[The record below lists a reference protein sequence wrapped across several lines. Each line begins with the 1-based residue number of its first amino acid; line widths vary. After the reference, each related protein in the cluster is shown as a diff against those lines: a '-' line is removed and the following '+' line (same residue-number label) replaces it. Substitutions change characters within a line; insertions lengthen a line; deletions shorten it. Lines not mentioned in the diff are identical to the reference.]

1 MKRGGFLKRTPL
13 KAKKGFKTTR
23 SPLKQTK
30 SFRSFSK
37 RRDQTIKAYI
47 SGVETDIWSTTK
59 ADQEFSR
66 WIIERDKVC
75 LKCGGKEKL
84 TCSHFI
90 RRGHSATRYDPK
102 NCITLCL
109 LCHSIWEDDKDG
121 EYKIFMERLYSPEEI
136 KALEEKGRTTTKRT
150 EAIINCMSLI
160 FYGI

>member
-23 SPLKQTK
+23 SLLKQTK
-30 SFRSFSK
+30 SFRTFSK
-37 RRDQTIKAYI
+37 RRDQTTTAYVA
-47 SGVETDIWSTTK
+47 GVEAQIWSTTK

-66 WIIERDKVC
+66 WIIKRDKVC
-75 LKCGGKEKL
+75 LKCGSKEKL

-109 LCHSIWEDDKDG
+109 ICHSLWEDDKDG
-121 EYKIFMERLYSPEEI
+121 EYKVFMEKLISPEEVRV
-136 KALEEKGRTTTKRT
+136 LEEKGRTIVNRT
-150 EAIINCMSLI
+150 ESIINCMSLI
-160 FYGI
+160 FWK

>member
-13 KAKKGFKTTR
+13 KVKKGFKTTR

-30 SFRSFSK
+30 SFRTFSK
-37 RRDQTIKAYI
+37 RRDQTTLAYI
-47 SGVETDIWSTTK
+47 YGVETQIWSTTK

-66 WIIERDKVC
+66 WIIKRDKVC
-75 LKCGGKEKL
+75 LKCGSKEKL

-109 LCHSIWEDDKDG
+109 ICHSLWEDEKEGPYRFLMINLIGQAELDIL
-121 EYKIFMERLYSPEEI
+121 YKKERQIFN
-136 KALEEKGRTTTKRT
+136 RT

-160 FYGI
+160 FYGK

>member
-30 SFRSFSK
+30 SFRTFSK
-37 RRDQTIKAYI
+37 RRDMTTTAYI
-47 SGVETDIWSTTK
+47 SGIEAQIWSVSK

-66 WIIERDKVC
+66 WIIKRDKKC
-75 LKCGGKEKL
+75 LACGTTKKL

-90 RRGHSATRYDPK
+90 RRGHSATRFDPK
-102 NCITLCL
+102 NCIALCL
-109 LCHSIWEDDKDG
+109 NCHREWEDEKDG
-121 EYKIFMERLYSPEEI
+121 PYRSLMIRLVGQSELDILYIKERQIF
-136 KALEEKGRTTTKRT
+136 KRT

-160 FYGI
+160 FYEK